1 LELMSEL
8 DPEVRGWLAALSSE
22 SSTERSDAAE
32 APPDAA
38 PSDEVVAALVPL
50 LHDPVDVVRLC
61 AAETLGRYPGPQT
74 VAALRAF
81 VASETDPLAKAH
93 GLSSL
98 GLVGTSQDLT
108 VLLSQTAED
117 RSAQIRIHALAGVYE
132 LVRRGVK
139 QSLMALLGNE
149 AVDVRVSAAE
159 ALATVLEPR
168 DDGDAVQSLEQCAE
182 REVYET
188 RREDI
193 TAAIRRVTGVDDDL

>member
-1 LELMSEL
+1 MSEL

-22 SSTERSDAAE
+22 SSAERSDAAE

-38 PSDEVVAALVPL
+38 SSDEVVAALVPL
-50 LHDPVDVVRLC
+50 LQDPIDVVRLC
-61 AAETLGRYPGPQT
+61 AAETLGRYPGSQT

-117 RSAQIRIHALAGVYE
+117 RPAQIRIHALAGVYE

-139 QSLMALLGNE
+139 HSLMALLGNE

-168 DDGDAVQSLEQCAE
+168 DDRDAVQSLEECAE
-182 REVYET
+182 REVWEA

-193 TAAIRRVTGVDDDL
+193 TAAIGRVTGVDDEP